1 MNKFITTSLAVAVL
15 SGCMQKNPIEI
26 QKDNIIT
33 SMNQILSEEKLKI
46 ETGSDCL
53 IIIEGNKSEKTMFAE
68 LTCADGTSIKKRYEI
83 KGVETYISI
92 LKKIQTKDGKLI
104 TEGACMQIISTDP
117 KNSEGPK
124 RVVESAD
131 CPKFTV

>member
-15 SGCMQKNPIEI
+15 SWCMQKNPIEI

-46 ETGSDCL
+46 ETWSDCL
-53 IIIEGNKSEKTMFAE
+53 IIIEWNKSEKTMFAE

-92 LKKIQTKDGKLI
+92 LKKIQTKDWKLI
-104 TEGACMQIISTDP
+104 TEWACMQIISTDP
-117 KNSEGPK
+117 KNSEWPK